1 MKITP
6 TFIIILIVLWAIANG
21 LFVAG
26 WEVYDHRV
34 VLAQIWPNL
43 TLMILYKL
51 GQIWAGCAIAIALV
65 YYLSVVKAK

>member
-34 VLAQIWPNL
+34 EFWP
-43 TLMILYKL
+43 KF
-51 GQIWAGCAIAIALV
+51 GQI
-65 YYLSVVKAK
+65 